1 GMRRLSI
8 IDLPGGHQPVW
19 NESHDVAAICN
30 GEIYN
35 YHELRERLAMLG
47 HRLATKSD
55 TEVLVHAWQEWGEE
69 LLGELRGM
77 FAFALLDL
85 RARYATAPILFL
97 ARDPLGIKPLYYTQ
111 SREGFAFAS
120 EVRAL
125 SASGITSPQLS
136 PDALTSYLLFG
147 SVSEPV
153 TMLRASFLCH
163 PVTR

>member
-1 GMRRLSI
+1 
-8 IDLPGGHQPVW
+8 
-19 NESHDVAAICN
+19 
-30 GEIYN
+30 
-35 YHELRERLAMLG
+35 
-47 HRLATKSD
+47 
-55 TEVLVHAWQEWGEE
+55 TEVLVHGWEEWGED

-111 SREGFAFAS
+111 SQDGFAFAS

-125 SASGITSPQLS
+125 SAGGLTTRELS
-136 PDALTSYLLFG
+136 QDALTSYLLFG

-153 TMLRASFLCH
+153 TMLEGVFSLPPGH
-163 PVTR
+163 